1 MSKQLEKEKY
11 KSYEMISIAILV
23 VEDIMERSEK
33 IHIKLEISRD
43 QTTGGLNLMAR
54 FDPNAPNFVKDENG
68 FSWSP
73 TPEEREFL
81 NEAFD
86 MVQKK

>member
-1 MSKQLEKEKY
+1 MEKN
-11 KSYEMISIAILV
+11 
-23 VEDIMERSEK
+23 EK

-43 QTTGGLNLMAR
+43 PTTGGLNLMTR

-68 FSWSP
+68 FSWAP
-73 TPEEREFL
+73 TSEEREFL

-86 MVQKK
+86 MIQKKH

>member
-1 MSKQLEKEKY
+1 
-11 KSYEMISIAILV
+11 V
-23 VEDIMERSEK
+23 DEDIMDKNEN

-43 QTTGGLNLMAR
+43 PNTGALNLMTR
-54 FDPNAPNFVKDENG
+54 FDPDAPNFIKDENG

-73 TPEEREFL
+73 TREEREFL

-86 MVQKK
+86 MILKKR